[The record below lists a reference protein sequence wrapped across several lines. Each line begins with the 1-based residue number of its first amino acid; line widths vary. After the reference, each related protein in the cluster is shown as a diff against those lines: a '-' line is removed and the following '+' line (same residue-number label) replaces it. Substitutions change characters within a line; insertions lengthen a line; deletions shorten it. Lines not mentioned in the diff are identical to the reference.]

1 MRILPGAPREFANE
15 TPTTAHM
22 SNYLISYPE
31 MLPHVFTAWDNEVSA
46 FTSLLARRNMYSGPL
61 ALKPEASRGGYKI
74 VGNRKVMW
82 NIKGFSERKIRFVK
96 DAVCENS
103 TEPGK
108 HQTIIKIYTDNNWA
122 SPKDVL
128 GLADDNRSQL
138 YIAEDRLPE
147 QVELGCWEYRTKV
160 NTNDVNEYVAS
171 GLLKA
176 GMEAN
181 ILFNQYE
188 EMSETAYEK
197 YTFDEKAYTYLTIQ
211 RLKWSISGSA
221 EEYKA
226 NAVWMQHNG
235 VNMWISKAQ
244 AEMLKRAAI
253 YRENQI
259 MFGKSTVAPND
270 QIILK
275 TMEGFDVCAGDGIMN
290 QGDGA
295 WRLPYYDLT
304 MKHLDTLLDNMA
316 IYQNSYGAEVA
327 LICGNWF
334 RSRFNKLMRNE
345 AGVDP
350 KVVEIEGQGKGINMD
365 YDFYKYNGIK
375 IIPTVVPWFDSPM
388 RASLVG
394 PDGIRTSS
402 KRAIFCSLGN
412 IRTNEPAIELL
423 ALGKRNWLEGEVNG
437 INKGGE
443 MANSVDGKHHHVL
456 FETGVALKDLNGIA
470 EMYTPV
476 AV

>member
-31 MLPHVFTAWDNEVSA
+31 MLPQVFTAFDMEISA
-46 FTSLLARRNMYSGPL
+46 FSSLLARRNMYSGPL
-61 ALKPEASRGGYKI
+61 ALKPESNRNGYKI

-82 NIKGFSERKIRFVK
+82 NVKGFSERKIRFVK
-96 DAVCENS
+96 DAVFDGS
-103 TEPGK
+103 YAGQY
-108 HQTIIKIYTDNNWA
+108 QTIIRIYTDSNWA
-122 SPKDVL
+122 SPKDVI
-128 GLADDNRSQL
+128 GLADDNRTQL

-147 QVELGCWEYRTKV
+147 QVEQGCWEYRCKV
-160 NTNDVNEYVAS
+160 NTNDPTDYVPT
-171 GLLKA
+171 GLLAA

-181 ILFNQYE
+181 ILYNQYE

-221 EEYKA
+221 AEYKA

-235 VNMWISKAQ
+235 VNMWVTKAQ
-244 AEMLKRAAI
+244 MEMLKRAAQ

-259 MFGKSTVAPND
+259 MFGKSTVAAD
-270 QIILK
+270 DKIIMK
-275 TMEGFDVCAGDGIMN
+275 TIEGFDVCAGDGIMN

-295 WRLPYYDLT
+295 WRLPYYELT
-304 MKHLDTLLDNMA
+304 MKHIDTLLENMA
-316 IYQNSYGAEVA
+316 IYQNSYGSEVA
-327 LICGNWF
+327 LICGNHF

-350 KVVEIEGQGKGINMD
+350 KVVEVEGQGKGINMD

-375 IIPTVVPWFDSPM
+375 IIPTVVPWFDSPI
-388 RASLVG
+388 RASMLG
-394 PDGIRTSS
+394 PDGVRTSS

-412 IRTNEPAIELL
+412 VRTNEPAIELL

-443 MANSVDGKHHHVL
+443 MANSVDGIHHHIL
-456 FETGVALKDLNGIA
+456 FETGAALKDLNGIA

-476 AV
+476 FVS